1 MNPINIDN
9 LTGTESLDELEA
21 ALDALEDGGNAD
33 KPEQEGAASATD
45 EKGEEPATPAAEV
58 DDKADPVGGQEGEQE
73 AGKVI
78 LSKDGR
84 HQIPYD
90 VLESERAQRQALAA
104 ENARLKAEVG
114 ERERLLALLDKHG
127 IKPDADPDALDVEEI
142 EQLAQDYPEIGKAL
156 TGIATRL
163 NKLAQPV
170 PQQPAQSQEPSVPS
184 DVQAALRAVPEL
196 AVWMESDPDR
206 TTFAVSVDERLK
218 VDPTWKDKPMAE
230 RFAEVAKR
238 TKAAF
243 GDPVEQQA
251 PPAEKPVTEKPTPKK
266 KVEERDHIPQ
276 SPSDLGQS
284 VQHESN
290 LEKYGGMSQEQLMA
304 EMSNMSAAQIEAL
317 LAEHDM

>member
-1 MNPINIDN
+1 MDPIDFDN
-9 LTGTESLDELEA
+9 LTGTESLEELEA
-21 ALDALEDGGNAD
+21 ALNALDTGGDTENPNHNEQATHTDG
-33 KPEQEGAASATD
+33 
-45 EKGEEPATPAAEV
+45 KGEQTAPPAAEV
-58 DDKADPVGGQEGEQE
+58 QGKATQDDNQEEGQEG
-73 AGKVI
+73 AKVI
-78 LSKDGR
+78 LSKDGK

-104 ENARLKAEVG
+104 ENAQLKAEAG
-114 ERERLLALLDKHG
+114 ERERLQVLLEKHG

-142 EQLAQDYPEIGKAL
+142 EQLAQDYPEIGKVL
-156 TGIATRL
+156 TGIASRL
-163 NKLAQPV
+163 NKLAQPA
-170 PQQPAQSQEPSVPS
+170 PQQPTQSQAPSVPN
-184 DVQAALRAVPEL
+184 DVQTALQAVPEL
-196 AVWMESDPDR
+196 ATWMEKDQDR
-206 TTFAVSVDERLK
+206 ATFAVSVDERLK
-218 VDPTWKDKPMAE
+218 EDPAWKDKPLAE

-251 PPAEKPVTEKPTPKK
+251 PPAEKPAPQK

-284 VQHESN
+284 VQHESK

-317 LAEHDM
+317 LAEHDL